1 MDYELIKKCCLQ
13 NSAVSEAV
21 IDKFLINYA
30 EEKEKMEPLIAIRIK
45 QYKSVVSE
53 LPESYINFMM
63 AEFIAHRIFCKKGF
77 IHKYIDRKEIK
88 SLPPDQYSFIE
99 FQSQHSWRY
108 SFAEIQG
115 QPADEF
121 FEMKDVITGENYLL
135 FSPGM
140 NNVQKESHPRM
151 WFNLIAWNGKCW
163 QTFGLI
169 IPFKAFTLDDL
180 FFFATEIN
188 PRIENEE
195 MLQEEIEKNPWPFFM
210 LLSAAE
216 FPVISTRGFESLQ
229 CCSADSVENFS
240 SEKLA
245 ANHIIEWNKNVYQ
258 VKSKR
263 KGEFPHYAIAYYNEK
278 TKELLRTA
286 STKEGFK
293 TLSNALIK
301 AGFFIDPEA
310 DIVVSSAMIMAIEN
324 ILNKEVRL
332 NPYDSLF
339 LKQEPGAD
347 KEIEKLNH
355 FLELAIPYY
364 NSKQTLDISKLAEQA
379 GITTQ
384 EAEKFWKLMLKN
396 IEKQLKKL
404 NTK

>member
-1 MDYELIKKCCLQ
+1 
-13 NSAVSEAV
+13 
-21 IDKFLINYA
+21 
-30 EEKEKMEPLIAIRIK
+30 
-45 QYKSVVSE
+45 
-53 LPESYINFMM
+53 
-63 AEFIAHRIFCKKGF
+63 
-77 IHKYIDRKEIK
+77 
-88 SLPPDQYSFIE
+88 
-99 FQSQHSWRY
+99 
-108 SFAEIQG
+108 
-115 QPADEF
+115 
-121 FEMKDVITGENYLL
+121 
-135 FSPGM
+135 
-140 NNVQKESHPRM
+140 
-151 WFNLIAWNGKCW
+151 
-163 QTFGLI
+163 
-169 IPFKAFTLDDL
+169 
-180 FFFATEIN
+180 
-188 PRIENEE
+188 
-195 MLQEEIEKNPWPFFM
+195 
-210 LLSAAE
+210 
-216 FPVISTRGFESLQ
+216 
-229 CCSADSVENFS
+229 VENFS

-364 NSKQTLDISKLAEQA
+364 NTKQTLDISKLAEQA